1 MGRANPF
8 QWSRRAATTRRDD
21 ATEPESIGLQELI
34 ARGAVVERLAQA
46 GRHEDARA
54 ACVSVVDSLWRLLC
68 DDPTRPEVNAH
79 LAAQLHNLG
88 LCLGK
93 LKRYDEAVEVLES
106 SVVLFTTLHDDE
118 ADKWA
123 GYLAGAQQSLAGALA
138 EVERWPRALDLSREA
153 VALLRTVPVPVPAAA
168 TDGSPHQLVVAL
180 RLFAHVRAWAN
191 AELDEALEA
200 LTEALTL
207 QMAALTSEPHTSYL
221 QEIYITELVQSE
233 LLQKLERVDA
243 ATRVAYAAGRAGPPA
258 SSPDE

>member
-1 MGRANPF
+1 M
-8 QWSRRAATTRRDD
+8 
-21 ATEPESIGLQELI
+21 I
-34 ARGAVVERLAQA
+34 
-46 GRHEDARA
+46 
-54 ACVSVVDSLWRLLC
+54 DSLWRLLC
-68 DDPTRPEVNAH
+68 DDPTRQELNAH

-93 LKRYDEAVEVLES
+93 LKRYDEAVEVLDS
-106 SVVLFTTLHDDE
+106 SVVIFTTLHDDE
-118 ADKWA
+118 PATWA

-138 EVERWPRALDLSREA
+138 EVEHWPRALELSREA
-153 VALLRTVPVPVPAAA
+153 VTLRRTVPEPVTA
-168 TDGSPHQLVVAL
+168 TDASPHQLVVAL

-207 QMAALTSEPHTSYL
+207 QLAALTSEPQTSYL

-258 SSPDE
+258 PPSDE